1 MEALRKRSTS
11 LTCSVFSSR
20 CVGMGLLWPTA
31 VTPGSCLNNKFWP
44 QLRSW
49 QINRPALTAKL
60 HQLQMRH
67 HTNKDLALFGDFI
80 HSMSPWVS
88 VRAEVRSIPGR
99 TENHYRPVP
108 KASQSKHQLSWIP
121 FMKFHEFSW
130 PNPCIHIFSG
140 DGLTHSSPPGLGP
153 PAIRC
158 TVWHTRFGEGKS
170 FADGKKLY
178 TRCPHPPTA
187 AKMAARQ
194 GPRGAARR
202 VEGTADHRKPGS
214 RKAFNSFGRRRT
226 PREARAPRAHWGV
239 GVHKV
244 IQKLHNRRSSPVN

>member
-1 MEALRKRSTS
+1 MAKPLHTS
-11 LTCSVFSSR
+11 
-20 CVGMGLLWPTA
+20 
-31 VTPGSCLNNKFWP
+31 
-44 QLRSW
+44 
-49 QINRPALTAKL
+49 
-60 HQLQMRH
+60 
-67 HTNKDLALFGDFI
+67 
-80 HSMSPWVS
+80 
-88 VRAEVRSIPGR
+88 
-99 TENHYRPVP
+99 
-108 KASQSKHQLSWIP
+108 
-121 FMKFHEFSW
+121 
-130 PNPCIHIFSG
+130 FSG

-226 PREARAPRAHWGV
+226 PREARGAQGALGCRGPQDDSETSQSQV
-239 GVHKV
+239 FSS
-244 IQKLHNRRSSPVN
+244 KLKGGLLH